1 VVVVVIAIL
10 LLVVLGLIELIG
22 TRPAARPTAAARP

>member
-1 VVVVVIAIL
+1 MILLAVL

-22 TRPAARPTAAARP
+22 LLRARSEAAGQP

>member
-1 VVVVVIAIL
+1 VVIVIL

-22 TRPAARPTAAARP
+22 SRPAPQPATAAQP